1 MFNLSSFSETVSWST
16 IPNPSTWINLPQTLP
31 APVPLYLKNMGTG
44 YWFEYL
50 PENKTVYFQFTLI
63 RNDKKESL
71 VAFSER
77 LFKFINETE
86 VEKLVIDIRWN
97 NGGNATLLPPLVEGL
112 IKNEKINKQGKLFV
126 IIGRRVFSAAQ
137 TAATHFE
144 RYTNAVFLGE
154 PTGSSPNFV
163 GEEDSVKLP
172 YSKIGI
178 NVSDLYWENSYPH
191 DKRTWIAPQ
200 FYIPPTFE
208 SFRANRDPV
217 MEAILAYR

>member
-50 PENKTVYFQFTLI
+50 PENKTVYFQFNLI

-71 VAFSER
+71 VDFSNR

-86 VEKLVIDIRWN
+86 VEKLVIDIGWN
-97 NGGNATLLPPLVEGL
+97 NGGNAGLLLPLVQGL

-137 TAATHFE
+137 SAATFFE
-144 RYTNAVFLGE
+144 RYTNATFIGE

-178 NVSDLYWENSYPH
+178 NVSELYWENSYPH
-191 DKRTWIAPQ
+191 DKRTWLAPQ
-200 FYIPPTFE
+200 IYIPPTFE
-208 SFRANRDPV
+208 SFRVNRDPA
-217 MEAILAYR
+217 MEAILAIR